1 MKPANP
7 TKVIITPHPPKGGQ
21 QTGPDPETPQAETCT
36 VPDTPVGAPAV
47 PPAAPAPEVPA
58 QEPVEPK

>member
-21 QTGPDPETPQAETCT
+21 QTGQDPETPQAETCT
-36 VPDTPVGAPAV
+36 VPDTPVGAPVPPV
-47 PPAAPAPEVPA
+47 PPAPAAGPA